1 MAVSSITA
9 GRYACKMSGWTITNL
24 KLQKILY
31 IAHMVYV
38 GRTDGTVLIDEMFE
52 AWDFGPVLPNLYHR
66 VKIFGNSPIRDVFPD
81 AEYPEGTPEGNFLS
95 EACSELA
102 NKSAGELVAMTHW
115 PGGAWATHYQKGIYG
130 VVIPTSD
137 ILQEYRDRTK
147 PRVRQ

>member
-66 VKIFGNSPIRDVFPD
+66 VKILVTARSGTFSPMRSIPKERRRAIF
-81 AEYPEGTPEGNFLS
+81 YLR
-95 EACSELA
+95 LA
-102 NKSAGELVAMTHW
+102 ASLRINRRASSS
-115 PGGAWATHYQKGIYG
+115 Q
-130 VVIPTSD
+130 
-137 ILQEYRDRTK
+137 
-147 PRVRQ
+147 